1 MLSIADLIRIL
12 RKHLLTAVAAAFLA
26 AVCTLIGVRM
36 LREYQCTLNFKY
48 NYEGAGQELAPDGV
62 SRLDPYEMQN
72 PAVIHA
78 ALREMGLTIG
88 GDTTI
93 EKIRNSMQIS
103 KIVTSQDQEV
113 AESAA
118 VMGEKYTFTT
128 TEYQLVFSYRA
139 ALGEDYGK
147 LICDGLIH
155 AYDDFL
161 IGKYYSKKVIPD
173 FMSNLDRMNVD
184 YMDMADII
192 DAQLTDVIST
202 LSDYAQ
208 WYPDFRS
215 RRTGYSF
222 GELAALYSDVQQNLS
237 AKVQGNIRA
246 GSLTRDKEL
255 AIKGYKTLVRDLQMS
270 EETNQ
275 SIADSYRSQIK
286 TFYDS
291 YKNAGLYSQASS
303 TQAAQGYS
311 NNRDGDILRDYDDK
325 FDKLINTYDDIVLSY
340 TESATNASNA
350 RRDRLYYESLISR
363 LEQDSVPEESKARLL
378 EKNEALL
385 STMTQM
391 TGEYCA
397 AANAS
402 IDELFDQRVAG
413 DVQYLI
419 STDVSASIPALPATL
434 FASVVTFALVMMLAL
449 FLEIVRRSEQS
460 QPDGAPNRTLA
471 PNDREHEAAYQQYK
485 QGFPEFYVVYQ
496 QMHAA
501 HAGLPPRYE
510 AYVRWNSAELGEV
523 TPGMILRYYGD
534 MNLIMELNDWIVG
547 TVCCDLPRF
556 ERALGV
562 TPVIHINCMFSEVAD
577 FGMNSILRRHCRQA
591 NVAPSRL
598 CVEMDGDDIM
608 ACLEEIVLMEKM
620 GYQICVDHFENKLEE
635 RGILSVF
642 KPDCVKLSGAIF
654 APQDG
659 DDEQTAQTRT
669 LAYLRQMHARCAGN
683 GISLCVSGIEN
694 EKQYDLANSTLV
706 DYRQGFLFG
715 WPQRLEQVLCEGS
728 SAG

>member
-1 MLSIADLIRIL
+1 MLSITDLIRIL

-26 AVCTLIGVRM
+26 AVCTFIGVRL

-48 NYEGAGQELAPDGV
+48 NYEGAEQELAPDGV
-62 SRLDPYEMQN
+62 SRLDPYELQN

-78 ALREMGLTIG
+78 ALKEMGLTIG

-93 EKIRNSMQIS
+93 EKIRNGMQIN

-128 TEYQLVFSYRA
+128 TEYQLIFSYKGSM
-139 ALGEDYGK
+139 GENYGK
-147 LICDGLIH
+147 MICDGLIH

-161 IGKYYSKKVIPD
+161 INKYYNKKVIPD
-173 FMSNLDRMNVD
+173 FMSNLDGMNVD
-184 YMDMADII
+184 YMDQADII
-192 DAQLTDVIST
+192 DAALTDVIST
-202 LSDYAQ
+202 LTDYAE

-215 RRTGYSF
+215 KRTGYSF
-222 GELAALYSDVQQNLS
+222 GELASLYSDVQKNLS

-246 GSLTRDKEL
+246 GNLTRDREL
-255 AIKGYKTLVRDLQMS
+255 AIKGYTTMVNDLQMS

-275 SIADSYRSQIK
+275 AIADSYRSQIK

-303 TQAAQGYS
+303 TQASQGYS

-340 TESATNASNA
+340 TRSATGASDA
-350 RRDRLYYESLISR
+350 RRDRLYYETLISR
-363 LEQDSVPEESKARLL
+363 LQQDSVSEADKARLL
-378 EKNEALL
+378 EKNEAILA
-385 STMTQM
+385 TMTEM
-391 TGEYCA
+391 TSEYCA

-419 STDVSASIPALPATL
+419 STDVSTSIPTLSTMIFAAVATG
-434 FASVVTFALVMMLAL
+434 ALVMMFAL
-449 FLEIVRRSEQS
+449 FLEIVRKSEQS
-460 QPDGAPNRTLA
+460 QADGASGRTLV

-485 QGFPEFYVVYQ
+485 MGFSEFYVVYQ
-496 QMHAA
+496 QMYAA
-501 HAGLPPRYE
+501 RVGLPPRYE

-523 TPGMILRYYGD
+523 APGQILRYFGD
-534 MNLIMELNDWIVG
+534 MNLIMDLNDWIVG
-547 TVCCDLPRF
+547 TVCRDLPRF
-556 ERALGV
+556 AKVLGV

-577 FGMNSILRRHCRQA
+577 FGMNSILRRRCREA
-591 NVAPSRL
+591 NVAPSQL
-598 CVEMDGDDIM
+598 CVEMDGGDIM

-620 GYQICVDHFENKLEE
+620 GYQICVDHFENKQQEHE
-635 RGILSVF
+635 IMSVF

-654 APQDG
+654 ARQEG
-659 DDEQTAQTRT
+659 DDERAAQART
-669 LAYLRQMHARCAGN
+669 LAYLHQVQGQCQDN
-683 GISLCVSGIEN
+683 GICLCVSGIEDDVQN
-694 EKQYDLANSTLV
+694 NLLSGSQV

-715 WPQRLEQVLCEGS
+715 RPERLEQVLSEEKHT
-728 SAG
+728 